1 MTTAI
6 ARQTKQ
12 NSELRELRKLAEQQ
26 MREMDKKM
34 REMEAVIEQLKAATG
49 EAPARP
55 SPLDQLHEIIK
66 ATEDLRTNEGNI
78 SAERVA
84 TLYGVSVNQLATWLG
99 RSRQAVSKTPDA
111 DSLQPA
117 LSFFER
123 VARLRLALKSDA
135 DFRKWLRTPQD
146 LLDKSSPLQLM
157 ARREWQVMADFVD
170 DALTG
175 APA

>member
-6 ARQTKQ
+6 ARPKQ
-12 NSELRELRKLAEQQ
+12 RTADLHELRKLAE
-26 MREMDKKM
+26 RVLRDVDAKRKEL
-34 REMEAVIEQLKAATG
+34 EAVIERLNAASSG
-49 EAPARP
+49 AAPRP
-55 SPLDQLHEIIK
+55 SPLDQMAEVAK
-66 ATEDLRTNEGNI
+66 ATQDLRTAGGNI

-84 TLYGVSVNQLATWLG
+84 KLYDVSLNQLAAWLG
-99 RSRQAVSKTPDA
+99 RSRQAVTKTPDA

-117 LSFFER
+117 LNFFER

-146 LLDKSSPLQLM
+146 LLENAAPLQLM
-157 ARREWQVMADFVD
+157 AKGNWQVMADFVD

-175 APA
+175 APT

>member
-12 NSELRELRKLAEQQ
+12 KSGFRELRQLAERQ

-34 REMEAVIEQLKAATG
+34 REMETVIEQLKAAEG
-49 EAPARP
+49 GAAPQP
-55 SPLDQLHEIIK
+55 SPLDRLQEVAK
-66 ATEDLRTNEGNI
+66 ATEDLRTARGNL

-84 TLYGVSVNQLATWLG
+84 ALYGVSVNQLATWLG
-99 RSRQAVSKTPDA
+99 RSRQALGKTPDA

-146 LLDKSSPLQLM
+146 LLDNSSPLELM
-157 ARREWQVMADFVD
+157 AKGERQVIADFVD

>member
-1 MTTAI
+1 
-6 ARQTKQ
+6 
-12 NSELRELRKLAEQQ
+12 
-26 MREMDKKM
+26 MREMDT
-34 REMEAVIEQLKAATG
+34 VIEQLKAAVC
-49 EAPARP
+49 EAPPQP
-55 SPLDQLHEIIK
+55 SPLDHLQEVVK
-66 ATEDLRTNEGNI
+66 ATQDLRTAGGNI

-84 TLYGVSVNQLATWLG
+84 RLYGVSLNQLATWLG

-117 LSFFER
+117 LSFFEK
-123 VARLRLALKSDA
+123 VARLRLALRSDA

-146 LLDKSSPLQLM
+146 LLDKASPLELM
-157 ARREWQVMADFVD
+157 AKGERQVMADFVD